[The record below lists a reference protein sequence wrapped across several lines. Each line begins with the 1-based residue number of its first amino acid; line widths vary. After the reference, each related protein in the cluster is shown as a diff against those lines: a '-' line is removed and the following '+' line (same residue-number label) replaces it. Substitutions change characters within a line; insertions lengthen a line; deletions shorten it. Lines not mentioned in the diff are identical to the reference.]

1 MAASTSVI
9 SSYSYQQ
16 AATTYTLDDFI
27 ACQSDTMIC
36 YNNLSFI
43 DYNEDYNIEFATW
56 NVYNDC
62 IEEIKAMCK
71 TIVLSDDQLA
81 KYIYKPKLLC
91 YDIYSNGELYFL
103 ILGIN
108 DMYSI
113 KQFKKKTLL
122 MPTKT
127 DMSSITKQLYNSN
140 KVALQEYAN
149 TNKLTNGI

>member
-1 MAASTSVI
+1 MATSTSVV

-43 DYNEDYNIEFATW
+43 DHDDDYNIDFAIW
-56 NVYNDC
+56 NVCSDY
-62 IEEIKAMCK
+62 IKEIQDMCK

-81 KYIYKPKLLC
+81 KYMYRPKLLC
-91 YDIYSNGELYFL
+91 YDIYSNGELFFI
-103 ILGIN
+103 ILMIN

-113 KQFKKKTLL
+113 KQFTKQTLL

-140 KVALQEYAN
+140 KTALQEYAN
-149 TNKLTNGI
+149 TEKLSE